1 MSVFD
6 LLLYASLAVYPA
18 AILLESLWPAR
29 GQPRLKGWL
38 PLGGMFFV
46 AFMAISVLLPQA
58 LPASWFEASLLP
70 GAQLGVAGGVLVGYL
85 ATTLAG
91 YAWHRAAH
99 TVPVLWRVFHQAHH
113 APRRLDAVGAFVFHP
128 TEAVLYTLLFVV
140 VNVLL
145 LGLDPLA
152 ASIVGFMGA
161 FNAVFQH
168 MNLRTPPALGW
179 LIQRP
184 EAHSI
189 HHASGVH
196 AWNYSD
202 LPLWDLL
209 FGSYRRGDGFRPD
222 VGFAPHESRR
232 WWAMAT
238 LRDVHAS
245 AAPGQSTASSISDTS
260 SSAQRAP

>member
-1 MSVFD
+1 MSALD
-6 LLLYASLAVYPA
+6 LLLYASLTVYPV
-18 AILLESLWPAR
+18 AILIESLRPAR
-29 GQPRLKGWL
+29 AQPRLEGWL
-38 PLGGMFFV
+38 PIGGVFFA

-58 LPASWFEASLLP
+58 LPASWFEVSLLP
-70 GAQLGVAGGVLVGYL
+70 GAQLGVAGGVVVGYL

-99 TVPVLWRVFHQAHH
+99 SVPLLWRVFHQAHH

-128 TEAVLYTLLFVV
+128 SEVALYTLLFVA

-168 MNLRTPPALGW
+168 MNLRTPRAIGW

-189 HHASGVH
+189 HHSSGVH
-196 AWNYSD
+196 AWNYGD

-209 FGSYRRGDGFRPD
+209 FGTYRRGDGFQPE
-222 VGFAPHESRR
+222 VGFAPAESRR

-238 LRDVHAS
+238 LRDVHATG
-245 AAPGQSTASSISDTS
+245 AAFQSTASSSSATS